1 MSMLHA
7 ETPRPATL
15 RDPGAKPA
23 DQPACIVELEV
34 RPSAG
39 PAWLGEFGYGEAAGA
54 EAGHGYSH
62 GPSQNQIQ
70 SQSQSQSYGPVGS
83 QGHGGGL
90 SPGSATLTV
99 RLAAESVRF
108 DGPQLLFV
116 SGDDVVRSVPR
127 ADVASLTWRAP
138 EPKRR
143 LPNTRYPNA
152 GALWTETERDQLTA
166 EVLGDLSWLEISR
179 RHGRSVTAVRREAVK
194 ARLVDELGRRLDP
207 PPARPEAA
215 LES

>member
-1 MSMLHA
+1 MSMLHL
-7 ETPRPATL
+7 ESPRPAPV
-15 RDPGAKPA
+15 RDPAAKPA

-39 PAWLGEFGYGEAAGA
+39 PAWLGEFGYGEASGA
-54 EAGHGYSH
+54 EAGYGQQQPLPGYGH
-62 GPSQNQIQ
+62 QQAPPG
-70 SQSQSQSYGPVGS
+70 
-83 QGHGGGL
+83 QGQRQALG
-90 SPGSATLTV
+90 PGSATLTV

-108 DGPQLLFV
+108 DGPQLLFL

-138 EPKRR
+138 EPRR
-143 LPNTRYPNA
+143 RPPNSRHPNA
-152 GALWTETERDQLTA
+152 GALWTEPEREQLTA

-207 PPARPEAA
+207 PAARPVSPE
-215 LES
+215 ES

>member
-1 MSMLHA
+1 MSMLHL
-7 ETPRPATL
+7 ESPRPTAL

-23 DQPACIVELEV
+23 DAPSCVVELEV

-39 PAWLGEFGYGEAAGA
+39 PAWLGEFGYGEASGA

-62 GPSQNQIQ
+62 GHHQA
-70 SQSQSQSYGPVGS
+70 
-83 QGHGGGL
+83 L

-108 DGPQLLFV
+108 DGPQLLFL

-138 EPKRR
+138 EPRKRP
-143 LPNTRYPNA
+143 PNTRHPNA
-152 GALWTETERDQLTA
+152 GALWTEEEREQLTA

-207 PPARPEAA
+207 PPARPNA
-215 LES
+215 LEES